1 MPTERMARAR
11 NCRLPRPAQNSG
23 RAQTTMRAP
32 GSSGG
37 SSRPTS
43 SESATTVSEALA
55 SMSLSVKN
63 CMRACE
69 RGRKSAT
76 SPSTQMAPSFPI
88 QSLSICD
95 TARTGTGES
104 GPVSNAMA

>member
-1 MPTERMARAR
+1 
-11 NCRLPRPAQNSG
+11 
-23 RAQTTMRAP
+23 
-32 GSSGG
+32 
-37 SSRPTS
+37 
-43 SESATTVSEALA
+43 
-55 SMSLSVKN
+55 MSLSVKN